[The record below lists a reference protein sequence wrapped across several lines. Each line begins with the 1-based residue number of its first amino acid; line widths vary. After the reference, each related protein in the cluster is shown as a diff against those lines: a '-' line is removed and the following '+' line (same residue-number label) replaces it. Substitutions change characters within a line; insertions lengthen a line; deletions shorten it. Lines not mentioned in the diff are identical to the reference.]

1 MEEIKLN
8 IQNIQSEGNEVVIR
22 TGEALPLAEKLQ
34 ISISGNIDAV
44 SRYIKQ
50 RGSSLNQSEGAL
62 HSSTEVPAHTAVI
75 IVNREHL
82 KIQLQC
88 DPSDKYAPMVT
99 GQLSLNPDLQE
110 FGINSAKKFTREEL
124 LSLIKL
130 NRFFFADKDDHAVLM
145 SKIKNFRAN
154 VNKDVQ
160 DGADNRGNKNR
171 VNNQAVD
178 TEVPETAV
186 LQIPVF
192 KGESPSRFIVDICLD
207 VTDGGT
213 RFWLESIDLNELIIK
228 RRDEVFAQEIEN
240 FDGFCVIEC

>member
-8 IQNIQSEGNEVVIR
+8 IHNIQSEGNEVVIR

-34 ISISGNIDAV
+34 TSISGNIDAV

-50 RGSSLNQSEGAL
+50 RGTNRFEEGKL
-62 HSSTEVPAHTAVI
+62 YIGTEVPVHTSI
-75 IVNREHL
+75 ITVNREHL
-82 KIQLQC
+82 LIQLQC
-88 DPSDKYAPMVT
+88 DPSDKYAPVVT
-99 GQLSLNPDLQE
+99 GQLSINPDLQE

-145 SKIKNFRAN
+145 SKIKNFKAN

-160 DGADNRGNKNR
+160 DGSDSRGNKNR

-192 KGESPSRFIVDICLD
+192 KGEAPSRFIVDICLD
-207 VTDGGT
+207 VNDGGT

-228 RRDEVFAQEIEN
+228 RRDEVFSKEIEN